1 MAEKFIDKV
10 KFFMGLDE
18 YPEDDL
24 PADDK
29 KSSHPAVMTQDPED
43 YGSRTQSYNVTTKNK
58 VVNIHSNAQIKVV
71 IHQPNE
77 FDETAAIV
85 DNLKNRK
92 PVIINL
98 ENLDA
103 DLARKI
109 FDFCSGALYALDGQ
123 IQKVSKGIFILAPSN
138 VDISGDVKADEFAPG
153 SLYNWGKFE
162 R

>member
-10 KFFMGLDE
+10 RHYMGFYEEDVEDNYKEESKHHLD
-18 YPEDDL
+18 
-24 PADDK
+24 
-29 KSSHPAVMTQDPED
+29 TED
-43 YGSRTQSYNVTTKNK
+43 YGRLQNYNVTTKNK
-58 VVNIHSNAQIKVV
+58 VVNIHTNSQMKVI
-71 IHQPNE
+71 IHQPTE
-77 FDETAAIV
+77 FDETAGIV

-92 PVIINL
+92 PVIVNL
-98 ENLDA
+98 ENLEP

-138 VDISGDVKADEFAPG
+138 VDISGDVKDEYNHT

-162 R
+162 K

>member
-10 KFFMGLDE
+10 KYFMGLDDYE
-18 YPEDDL
+18 EEETPIEE
-24 PADDK
+24 K
-29 KSSHPAVMTQDPED
+29 KQPAVMVQDPEEF
-43 YGSRTQSYNVTTKNK
+43 GRSQSYNVTTKNK
-58 VVNIHSNAQIKVV
+58 VVNIHSNAQMKVV
-71 IHQPNE
+71 IHQPTE
-77 FDETAAIV
+77 FDETAGIV

-98 ENLDA
+98 ESLDP

-138 VDISGDVKADEFAPG
+138 VDITGDIKQEDFVAGA

>member
-10 KFFMGLDE
+10 KFFMGIDD
-18 YPEDDL
+18 YAEDDA
-24 PADDK
+24 PQEEK
-29 KSSHPAVMTQDPED
+29 KNPSVMAQDPDD
-43 YGSRTQSYNVTTKNK
+43 YGRNQSYNVTTKNK
-58 VVNIHSNAQIKVV
+58 VVNIHSNAQMKVV
-71 IHQPNE
+71 IHQPVE
-77 FDETAAIV
+77 FDETATIV

-98 ENLDA
+98 ENLDP

-138 VDISGDVKADEFAPG
+138 VDISGDIKADEYAPG
-153 SLYNWGKFE
+153 TLYNWGKFE